1 MSFDLYDFK
10 NYHKEDEKLIKNIN
24 KLKYILINLVEKKI
38 SKKKSLEIIN
48 LFISQILTEN
58 LLDNYKMKSKNLEKT
73 FKKAILMLSMKK
85 NNNY

>member
-1 MSFDLYDFK
+1 MT
-10 NYHKEDEKLIKNIN
+10 
-24 KLKYILINLVEKKI
+24 
-38 SKKKSLEIIN
+38 KKKSLEIIN